1 MRSFFITF
9 LFVIANV
16 RKIFDNSKFNCA
28 SSEKKSSSKPVAVEK
43 QAIVDAAAALYCHN
57 ISKYL
62 NFPNKN
68 KKIRISAD
76 FKIIV

>member
-1 MRSFFITF
+1 MKKKFIK
-9 LFVIANV
+9 A
-16 RKIFDNSKFNCA
+16 RCCG
-28 SSEKKSSSKPVAVEK
+28 K